1 MIFMVTQWIPYN
13 KTNEW
18 FDVFKGV
25 QGKFPSSVKKWQT
38 FAVTDEDRG
47 IKGYNLIMTEKGNVD
62 EALIEISKIMA
73 PFWKIEG
80 YAMKIEPIFAMR
92 DALKVIGKS
101 L

>member
-13 KTNEW
+13 KTDEW
-18 FDVFKGV
+18 LNTFKEA
-25 QGKFPSSVKKWQT
+25 QGKLPPLIKKWQT
-38 FAVTDEDRG
+38 FAVVDEDRG
-47 IKGYNLIMTEKGNVD
+47 IKGYNLIMTEKGSVD
-62 EALIEISKIMA
+62 EAMLEISKVIA

-80 YAMKIEPIFAMR
+80 WAMKIEPLFAIK